1 MVNPQITEDITGRI
15 NSETIVKVD
24 TSERKYKLSSL
35 DIEKKKIYSNERSS
49 ILSKCFEFK
58 PKYYLSRTVRH
69 A

>member
-1 MVNPQITEDITGRI
+1 MVNPQITEDITGKI

-35 DIEKKKIYSNERSS
+35 YIKKKIYSNERSS